1 MNCRKVY
8 RNLSAYHD
16 KLLSGEKAR
25 QLERHLR
32 ECPECMQKWREFSE
46 IVKAAGYLEVQKPS
60 SNFSQR
66 LLEKVTSLTLSGH
79 EGYEYSDSKRWPT
92 YALVLAGMA
101 VAFMVFLTFPHLKK
115 GESHSLA
122 QAPNQTPTLYD
133 ELELDGRTFT
143 YQVSEGNDS
152 SWRLFAFDNADDF
165 GTLNPEIFRREAK
178 IYRRYVLPVVD
189 IEAGNSYAGESYL
202 LTPVASSGM
211 QSTDVVF

>member
-60 SNFSQR
+60 SNFNPR

-101 VAFMVFLTFPHLKK
+101 VAFVVFLTFPHLKK

-152 SWRLFAFDNADDF
+152 SWRLFEFDNADDF

-202 LTPVASSGM
+202 LTPVASAGM

>member
-8 RNLSAYHD
+8 KNLSAYHD

-25 QLERHLR
+25 QLEQHLR

-46 IVKAAGYLEVQKPS
+46 IVKAAGYLEVRKPS
-60 SNFSQR
+60 SGFNQH
-66 LLEKVTSLTLSGH
+66 LLEKVSLLGAADQESYEPSGN
-79 EGYEYSDSKRWPT
+79 KRWPA

-143 YQVSEGNDS
+143 YQVSEDNDS
-152 SWRLFAFDNADDF
+152 LWQLFEFENTDDF
-165 GTLNPEIFRREAK
+165 GTFNPETFRREAK
-178 IYRRYVLPVVD
+178 VYRRYVLPVVG

-202 LTPVASSGM
+202 FTPVASSGT

>member
-165 GTLNPEIFRREAK
+165 GTFNPEIFRREAK

>member
-1 MNCRKVY
+1 
-8 RNLSAYHD
+8 
-16 KLLSGEKAR
+16 
-25 QLERHLR
+25 
-32 ECPECMQKWREFSE
+32 MQKWREFSE

-60 SNFSQR
+60 SNFNQR

-101 VAFMVFLTFPHLKK
+101 VAFVVFLTFPHLKK

-152 SWRLFAFDNADDF
+152 SWRLFESDNADDF
-165 GTLNPEIFRREAK
+165 GTFNPEIFRREAK

-189 IEAGNSYAGESYL
+189 IEAGNSYAEQSYL
-202 LTPVASSGM
+202 LTPVASAGM